1 MLSFVLTSI
10 AILLAAF
17 PLRNWLEVR
26 SVGKEDAE
34 WSDWLSKK
42 PGKEDYIATT
52 NQQSKSIECN
62 FCGSKRHLP
71 KLEKKIAYKPKFGF
85 INNKIEKY
93 SYFRTIICSGCGT
106 QIYRERYEK

>member
-17 PLRNWLEVR
+17 PLRNWLEIRWVQ
-26 SVGKEDAE
+26 KEDAD
-34 WSDWLSKK
+34 WSNWLSKK
-42 PGKEDYIATT
+42 PSKDEYALAT
-52 NQQSKSIECN
+52 NQQSDSIKCN
-62 FCGSKRHLP
+62 FCGSSRHLP
-71 KLEKKIAYKPKFGF
+71 RLEKKIAYQPKFGF

-93 SYFRTIICSGCGT
+93 TYFRTIICSGCGS